1 VTVTASFQFARLI
14 APEDIQTGH
23 LIAVD
28 GDEWIALEDAVISPL
43 VPGES
48 PTVTVE
54 VNQWPVRNQAFR
66 YTLTLLLSEHIEHVS
81 LL

>member
-1 VTVTASFQFARLI
+1 MTITATFQFARLI
-14 APEDIQTGH
+14 ASEDIRTGH

-54 VNQWPVRNQAFR
+54 VATWPVRPGMR